1 MITRRQWLAA
11 AAALPLASASARGLA
26 LPLASSAGAVL
37 GGGAAAA
44 VPAVASSA
52 SSASDT
58 LRFVF
63 SRPLDNPRTQWLI
76 RVYTQLLGELG
87 MGFVFVDVP
96 PKRATALVLNGEADG
111 ELGRTF
117 DYQSLYPTLAR
128 VAEPNNAV
136 RFCAY
141 AMRPGVNFDN
151 WPALR
156 TAGLRCEYRLGIMEL
171 ENMLSRELP
180 PPQVSSIQTI
190 AQGLKKLRLNRTDL
204 YFDVEEA
211 VSDYLYFL
219 SPAER
224 DEAGVERLHQAGVV
238 MATTGH
244 AYLGPSR
251 AALAPQLA
259 AGLARL
265 KRQGD
270 VQRHLVAS
278 LAAYKEALLRSGRNQ
293 ALPATQRR

>member
-11 AAALPLASASARGLA
+11 AAALPLAS
-26 LPLASSAGAVL
+26 SAGAGV

-44 VPAVASSA
+44 ATVPAVPSSA
-52 SSASDT
+52 SSIGSTRSTPDT

-87 MGFVFVDVP
+87 MGFVFIDVP

-117 DYQSLYPTLAR
+117 DYQSLYPTLVR

-180 PPQVSSIQTI
+180 PPQVSSIPTI

-219 SPAER
+219 SAAER
-224 DEAGVERLHQAGVV
+224 DEAGLERLHQAGVV

-244 AYLGPSR
+244 AYLGPAR